1 MPSSLARRLVIMALT
16 TAAAITSPLEGHAE
30 DKLLTEAVQ
39 FNGTILYLSTK
50 APGLIFGAVRHGET
64 AIAGFGEIADG
75 SAKVPDGDTM
85 FRIASVSKVFCG
97 GALSSLVIDGKVKL
111 TDRLQ
116 DHLGYDVTLP
126 ERDGRALRLVDLVT
140 QASGL
145 PREVPRADAPDSD
158 PFSTNTEEAHVAALR
173 TDPFLFTPGTAILY
187 SNFGYDLLG
196 AALANV
202 SGKPYA
208 DVLRERVLDPLGMK
222 DTVFTPRPE
231 DQVRLMQ
238 GHGFDGSAMPIV
250 PTSTAIECA
259 GGLYSTAND
268 LLRWMNWH
276 VDTTPAAADA
286 ELRLLNHA
294 AFLYRDG
301 LSSVVGLDD
310 GGPMDA
316 MGLGWVI
323 MFPEGNRPLIL
334 QKSGGLQGMFLY
346 VAIAPTRGV
355 GAFFVMNE
363 FNAAGFVGAVK
374 ATNDL
379 VTELAP
385 R

>member
-1 MPSSLARRLVIMALT
+1 MIVALT
-16 TAAAITSPLEGHAE
+16 TAAVATSPSRGHAE

-39 FNGTILYLSTK
+39 FNGAILYLSTK
-50 APGLIFGAVRHGET
+50 VPGLIFGAVRHGET
-64 AIAGFGEIADG
+64 AIAGFGRTADG
-75 SAKVPDGDTM
+75 STKVPDGDTM

-97 GALSSLVIDGKVKL
+97 SALTSLVIDGKVKL

-158 PFSTNTEEAHVAALR
+158 PFSTNTKEAQIAALR
-173 TDPFLFTPGTAILY
+173 TDPLLFAPGSAVLY

-196 AALANV
+196 AAIANA

-208 DVLRERVLDPLGMK
+208 DVVRERVLDPLGMK
-222 DTVFTPRPE
+222 DTVFTPRPG
-231 DQVRLMQ
+231 DQGRLMQ
-238 GHGFDGSAMPIV
+238 GHSFDGSAMPIV

-276 VDTTPAAADA
+276 VDTTPSAADG
-286 ELRLLNHA
+286 ELRLLNHSA
-294 AFLYRDG
+294 LLYRDG

-323 MFPEGNRPLIL
+323 MFPKGNRPLIL

>member
-1 MPSSLARRLVIMALT
+1 MRSSRSRRLIAIALT
-16 TAAAITSPLEGHAE
+16 AVAAVTLASKGHAE

-39 FNGTILYLSTK
+39 FNGTILYLGTK
-50 APGLIFGAVRHGET
+50 VPGLIFGAVRNGET
-64 AIAGFGEIADG
+64 ALAGFGKIADG
-75 SAKVPDGDTM
+75 SEKVPDGDTM

-97 GALSSLVIDGKVKL
+97 SVLSSLVIDGKVQL

-116 DHLGYDVTLP
+116 DRLGWDITLP
-126 ERDGRALRLVDLVT
+126 EKEGRALRLVHLVA

-145 PREVPRADAPDSD
+145 PREVPRAEAPDFD
-158 PFSTNTEEAHVAALR
+158 PFSTNTKEAQIAALKD
-173 TDPFLFTPGTAILY
+173 DPFLFAPGTAVLY

-208 DVLRERVLDPLGMK
+208 EVLRERVLDPLGMK
-222 DTVFTPRPE
+222 DTVFNPRPE
-231 DQVRLMQ
+231 DQPRLMQ
-238 GHGFDGSAMPIV
+238 GHNFDGSAMPIV
-250 PTSTAIECA
+250 PTSTAVECA
-259 GGLYSTAND
+259 AGLYSTAND

-276 VDTTPAAADA
+276 VDNKPSAADA
-286 ELRLLNHA
+286 ELRLVNHA

-301 LSSVVGLDD
+301 LTSVVGLDD

-323 MFPEGNRPLIL
+323 MLPKEDHPLIL

-363 FNAAGFVGAVK
+363 FNAAGFPAAVK
-374 ATNDL
+374 MTNDL
-379 VTELAP
+379 VAELAP